1 MEKYRDNDPG
11 KEQTAYDRLSDEAL
25 LRQLRAGDAA
35 IMDYVLDKYKPLVRK
50 KTNAMFL
57 IGGDTDDL
65 IQEGMIGLFKAIR
78 DYREERET
86 SFFHFA
92 ELCITRQIYS
102 AIEASNR
109 KKHAPLNSY
118 VSFYSEVSEEGQP
131 LAEYLESERSDNP
144 EQRMI
149 DQENFELFLKK
160 VRQSLSKMEC
170 EVLDDYLS
178 ENAALA
184 LEALEVLGRVGY
196 PTTVEQR
203 KKGLKDTKWNGR
215 LTIIHREPLFIVD
228 GAHNPAAADM
238 LEDSVRKYF
247 KGRKLFFIMGV
258 FRDKDYPYIIRK
270 LCPYA
275 EQIITIETPDN
286 PRALPAQEL
295 AEEVKKCN
303 PHVQAADSIPDAVD
317 KIFAM
322 AGREDVIL
330 SFGSLSFIG
339 EITTIVKT
347 QEEKNS

>member
-1 MEKYRDNDPG
+1 MKNYIELADEELVKLSHDGDELALEYLIERYKYFVRS
-11 KEQTAYDRLSDEAL
+11 KARSYF
-25 LRQLRAGDAA
+25 
-35 IMDYVLDKYKPLVRK
+35 LVG
-50 KTNAMFL
+50 ADHED
-57 IGGDTDDL
+57 I

-178 ENAALA
+178 GLNYQQIAEKMKKSPKAIDNALQRIKTKI
-184 LEALEVLGRVGY
+184 RVF
-196 PTTVEQR
+196 QN
-203 KKGLKDTKWNGR
+203 DT
-215 LTIIHREPLFIVD
+215 
-228 GAHNPAAADM
+228 
-238 LEDSVRKYF
+238 
-247 KGRKLFFIMGV
+247 
-258 FRDKDYPYIIRK
+258 
-270 LCPYA
+270 
-275 EQIITIETPDN
+275 
-286 PRALPAQEL
+286 LP
-295 AEEVKKCN
+295 
-303 PHVQAADSIPDAVD
+303 S
-317 KIFAM
+317 
-322 AGREDVIL
+322 
-330 SFGSLSFIG
+330 
-339 EITTIVKT
+339 
-347 QEEKNS
+347 